1 MAQITSERV
10 DDYISV
16 IRFLNAPEGFL
27 TPGMLPALAATFEVA
42 AHDPTI
48 RAVVLTGG
56 LSRVFIQH
64 YWDPDALAA
73 GVDPV
78 RAAFPNRLR
87 DLCDRIESCDKP
99 VIAAINGTCMGGG
112 LELALACDFRVA
124 QAGVYSI
131 GTTEIH
137 LGVLPGGG
145 GTQRLVRLL
154 GAARALELISLGL
167 TFRPEEA
174 AARGLVN
181 FCAPRALEAS
191 LALAQRLAAQP
202 AQALA
207 HLKKLV
213 NRASFAAGSENEAR
227 EIDALCRELWS
238 SQEATRRMTA
248 FNRGEF
254 DMRDAYPDPDRA
266 SGRQGREVTIRV
278 RPNLRLV

>member
-1 MAQITSERV
+1 MAQITVERV

-16 IRFLNAPEGFL
+16 IRFMNAPEGFL

-42 AHDPTI
+42 ANDPTI

-64 YWDPDALAA
+64 YWDPDAVAA

-78 RAAFPNRLR
+78 SAAFPNRLR
-87 DLCDRIESCDKP
+87 DLCDRIEGCMKP
-99 VIAAINGTCMGGG
+99 VIAASNGTCMGGG

-124 QAGVYSI
+124 QAGAYSI

-154 GAARALELISLGL
+154 GAARAMELISLGL

-174 AARGLVN
+174 VARGLVN
-181 FCAPRALEAS
+181 FVAPRALEAS

-207 HLKKLV
+207 HLKTLV
-213 NRASFAAGSENEAR
+213 NRTSRALASGIDAH
-227 EIDALCRELWS
+227 EIDALYRELWS
-238 SQEATRRMTA
+238 SREATRRMTA

-254 DMRDAYPDPDRA
+254 DMRDSYPDPDRR
-266 SGRQGREVTIRV
+266 SDEQGREITIRV